1 MEIVMILVISALLL
15 AYTLRPVFRPAKPL
29 MLEIDA
35 QQRRSDALEL
45 KKKQSL
51 MAIRDIDFEMATGKI
66 SAADHQELRTRY
78 SLKAA
83 EAIQAEKHLNDSERS
98 KSTDE

>member
-29 MLEIDA
+29 MLEIEA
-35 QQRRSDALEL
+35 QQRRSDALEQE
-45 KKKQSL
+45 KKQSL
-51 MAIRDIDFEMATGKI
+51 KAIRDIDFELATGKI
-66 SAADHQELRTRY
+66 STADHEELRTLY

-83 EAIQAEKHLNDSERS
+83 QAIEAEKRLKEEKRRQ
-98 KSTDE
+98 STGE